1 MLPQMQN
8 SHIKWTLLLRIL
20 HRPIIIKIKMS
31 IIFYDEEVYF
41 EKFSWR
47 FDR

>member
-1 MLPQMQN
+1 M
-8 SHIKWTLLLRIL
+8 RI
-20 HRPIIIKIKMS
+20 HKEKNKR
-31 IIFYDEEVYF
+31 IFFNDEEVYF